1 MYYSPQKVHTRIDLV
16 AEESQ
21 MDQVMGLQSG
31 VEKLDRLIRKVIEQK
46 ALHMA
51 HSTACIQKFFGSCS
65 WQCHRLL
72 VLIKQIFNSGIQFEH
87 CQNLAMHSNVMVV
100 VL

>member
-1 MYYSPQKVHTRIDLV
+1 
-16 AEESQ
+16 

-31 VEKLDRLIRKVIEQK
+31 VEKLGRLIRKVIEQK

-51 HSTACIQKFFGSCS
+51 HTTVTTACIQKFFGSCS